1 MQSRLRSAAHVRL
14 AVFLALV
21 AFVTVPFGARAP
33 AQSSDKLNQ
42 IQRKQAENTAEIE
55 DAEQEL
61 QVIQGQR
68 QELQV
73 AIQTVGAQLADAND
87 RLVKAQADSDR
98 YAVETFLT
106 SISIAKTEKR
116 LEEAKMAQRR
126 SAVLLYQRSDSS
138 AMLDLI
144 GSADGSGDYVEGTH
158 YLHRVSGKR
167 RHDATRVT
175 AIRDELNQQQAQLE
189 QSRQLADQARDQAAD
204 EQQRIQ
210 GLYSQQQAAL
220 ANAAATEQTYN
231 VKVANLSAQQAQLA
245 AEFEETSRQI
255 AAQLAAAAATPSYG
269 NGTFIRPVGNV
280 SIASGFGYRTD
291 PITGQQGL
299 HAGVDFGASCGT
311 PIHAAGAGKVVSA
324 EPNDGYG
331 NATVINHGGGL
342 ATLYGHQSAFAVS
355 AGQVVTQ
362 GQVIGYVG
370 STGKSTGC
378 HLHFEVRVNGNPVNP
393 LGYL

>member
-1 MQSRLRSAAHVRL
+1 
-14 AVFLALV
+14 
-21 AFVTVPFGARAP
+21 
-33 AQSSDKLNQ
+33 KLNQ

-167 RHDATRVT
+167 RPDATRVT
-175 AIRDELNQQQAQLE
+175 AIRDELNQ
-189 QSRQLADQARDQAAD
+189 
-204 EQQRIQ
+204 
-210 GLYSQQQAAL
+210 
-220 ANAAATEQTYN
+220 
-231 VKVANLSAQQAQLA
+231 
-245 AEFEETSRQI
+245 
-255 AAQLAAAAATPSYG
+255 
-269 NGTFIRPVGNV
+269 
-280 SIASGFGYRTD
+280 
-291 PITGQQGL
+291 
-299 HAGVDFGASCGT
+299 
-311 PIHAAGAGKVVSA
+311 
-324 EPNDGYG
+324 
-331 NATVINHGGGL
+331 
-342 ATLYGHQSAFAVS
+342 
-355 AGQVVTQ
+355 
-362 GQVIGYVG
+362 
-370 STGKSTGC
+370 
-378 HLHFEVRVNGNPVNP
+378 
-393 LGYL
+393 